1 MNIYKNKTMNAI
13 ISWLLTKYKFPKFIF
28 KKLSDNWTDNHG
40 NNLYHYASFH
50 HDNYLFEK
58 AKENKADINQLNQRG
73 FMPIHTYMECG
84 FPEKILSKEE
94 KREKNKKKKDLTGLY
109 SVKSEDK
116 RIIDFNLELL
126 DLLVKEGANINA
138 FIQSPKREGQ
148 WGEGV
153 STNSRRNIRGSAV
166 ELLICL
172 FWENVLHSTFNDET
186 QVEKYTEVYNKLESY
201 GANINLIIEKSI
213 WDETEV
219 IRDAMQEINSVI
231 VSHYFIRYIS
241 NEKDLIAI
249 RPLLNDKSLNFGLAD
264 DNGNTVLHY
273 LFSRLNERERHINPM
288 KIIELFIEI
297 IYNPAFDEKY
307 LKIKN
312 GFRLEPLMNL
322 KREKNDLRQ
331 EFEKLLLKKRLESKL
346 DMRNDKK
353 KVQKI

>member
-1 MNIYKNKTMNAI
+1 MNIYKTKPINSV
-13 ISWLLTKYKFPKFIF
+13 ISIMLTKYKFPEFIF
-28 KKLSDNWTDNHG
+28 EKLPENWTDNHG
-40 NNLYHYASFH
+40 NNLYHYACFH
-50 HDNYLFEK
+50 HDIYLF
-58 AKENKADINQLNQRG
+58 NKAQENNANINQLNHNG

-84 FPEKILSKEE
+84 FPEKKLTAQE
-94 KREKNKKKKDLTGLY
+94 KKEKNKNKKDLTGLY
-109 SVKSEDK
+109 SVKPEDK
-116 RIIDFNLELL
+116 RIVDFNLDLL
-126 DLLVKEGANINA
+126 DLLVQTGANVNE
-138 FIQSPKREGQ
+138 FIHSPKREGQ

-172 FWENVLHSTFNDET
+172 FWDHVLHSTFNDEE
-186 QVEKYTEVYNKLESY
+186 QIEKYTEVYKKLESY

-213 WDETEV
+213 WDESEV

-231 VSHYFIRYIS
+231 VSHFFIKYIS

-264 DNGNTVLHY
+264 DNGNTILHY
-273 LFSRLNERERHINPM
+273 FFARLNERERNMNIL
-288 KIIELFIEI
+288 KIKELFVDIVN
-297 IYNPAFDEKY
+297 NPAFDEKH

-331 EFEKLLLKKRLESKL
+331 EFEKIALKKRLENKL
-346 DMRNDKK
+346 EVKNEKVKVKK
-353 KVQKI
+353 I